1 MISLTP
7 LARTI
12 EEEQSILWENL
23 QALNFPLE
31 TFDLHQ
37 APGSPITS
45 GEVNQQQ
52 PFSEISQS
60 FLTGEPLAGYAN
72 YGNEVNVSTGSAG
85 EQHVPIGDGA
95 GFPSY
100 NLSLQDLGA
109 TANFQQQF
117 LLQNGTG
124 LHSQILSSAAH
135 LPRVAVPED
144 VDPTH
149 VFPGHSHGNNNI
161 KDVSDSKR
169 DPEVMRMRL
178 INQYRTFLEE
188 NQVLKIFGKQAKE
201 KVATLNIVKAS
212 TARRKN
218 EPKFFCQMKECGAGF
233 TRKHNLQ
240 SEFDHAVDL

>member
-1 MISLTP
+1 M
-7 LARTI
+7 
-12 EEEQSILWENL
+12 LWENL

-31 TFDLHQ
+31 AFDLQ
-37 APGSPITS
+37 ASGSPITS

-52 PFSEISQS
+52 PFSGISQS
-60 FLTGEPLAGYAN
+60 FLTGERLAGYAN

-95 GFPSY
+95 GFPPY
-100 NLSLQDLGA
+100 NLSLQDLA
-109 TANFQQQF
+109 TANVQQQF
-117 LLQNGTG
+117 SLQNGTG
-124 LHSQILSSAAH
+124 LHSQILPSAAH
-135 LPRVAVPED
+135 VAVPEN

-149 VFPGHSHGNNNI
+149 VFPGYSHGNNSI
-161 KDVSDSKR
+161 EDVSDSKR

-178 INQYRTFLEE
+178 INQYRTFFEE
-188 NQVLKIFGKQAKE
+188 NHVLKIFGRQTKD

-212 TARRKN
+212 AARRQN
-218 EPKFFCQMKECGAGF
+218 ERKYFPKYFCQIKECGAGF